1 MKRLS
6 ILSLLLVAALA
17 GCNLSMTDDA
27 GPATIQ
33 PRPQITDQLLPT
45 LGYSTQVPQVGGT
58 PAPTP
63 ISQISGAQLYTLL
76 NQVTTNSLLNT
87 ITTLQNFKTRHVNS
101 TQSSA
106 TEGVGAAANWLYGE
120 FLKIQDQ
127 SRGNFQAFTHP
138 FRATY
143 NGLTTDQR
151 NIVGIINGTLPNTPA
166 IVIGAHYDSR
176 TDDLTDATGFAPG
189 ADDNGSGVA
198 AVIEIAR
205 VLSQLRPRS
214 TIILVLFSA
223 EEVNR
228 QGSKAFV
235 RDYIKF
241 YNIPVR
247 VMINID
253 TIGSTND
260 RFGNVNDRELR
271 IFSAGPDTSPS
282 RDMARMIDFITD
294 NHSTDLKLIFVE
306 DIDREGRFGDHF
318 SFSEAGIPAVRIIE
332 ALEDSVNREGRDLV
346 EYVEPEYLRKS
357 VRTLTTM
364 VLALAD
370 GLPPPQTIVVR
381 EMGDGMRRLVWEQ
394 VEGATGYIVAL
405 RRAGDITFE
414 QQFSAG
420 TDTTAFDCDCFT
432 SDRFR
437 GISVAAINENGIMG
451 PLSPEIVVP

>member
-1 MKRLS
+1 MKRLLL
-6 ILSLLLVAALA
+6 LSLLLVTALA
-17 GCNLSMTDDA
+17 GCNLGMSDDA

-33 PRPQITDQLLPT
+33 PRPQITDQPLPT
-45 LGYSTQVPQVGGT
+45 LGYSTQIPQTGGT

-76 NQVTTNSLLNT
+76 NQVTANSLFNT

-106 TEGVGAAANWLYGE
+106 TEGIGAAANWLYGE

-138 FRATY
+138 FKATY
-143 NGLTTDQR
+143 NGQTTDQR

-176 TDDLTDATGFAPG
+176 TDDLTDATGVAPG

-198 AVIEIAR
+198 AVLEMAR

-228 QGSKAFV
+228 QGSTAFV

-253 TIGSTND
+253 TVGSTND
-260 RFGNVNDRELR
+260 RFGNVNDHELR

-332 ALEDSVNREGRDLV
+332 ALEDHTNREGRDWV
-346 EYVEPEYLRKS
+346 QYIEPDYLRKS

-370 GLPPPQTIVVR
+370 GLPYPQTIVVR
-381 EMGDGMRRLVWEQ
+381 DMGDGMRRLVWEQ

-405 RRAGDITFE
+405 RRVGDVTFE

-420 TDTTAFDCDCFT
+420 TGTTAFDCDCFT

-451 PLSPEIVVP
+451 PLSPEVVVP